1 VASFDSPRSTDHDW
15 GPRLQ
20 ILLPDS
26 DADCHATALTAM
38 LASHLPE
45 SFRGYPVAFPITREP
60 GGTARHR
67 VEVTGLGTWLTSQR
81 RAPARMGR
89 PGHGLDGGNPRER
102 RGVIRIPLACL
113 RSVPFLQGL
122 TERSEGMMATE
133 SQAEIAASVAALQDL
148 GPGYD
153 QALAEG
159 LVERI
164 GAEID
169 KRIAAE
175 MDNRITA
182 EVDSRLLTQ
191 LDRYAGCRHQRRR
204 ARRMIRAERRTIRAE
219 RADRSGRQSLALA
232 LGSML
237 VALAVT
243 AVVLKGSPGVAAL
256 MLMAL
261 IWVIVGIVNVAYAV
275 RKYPQQ

>member
-1 VASFDSPRSTDHDW
+1 MAADSQS
-15 GPRLQ
+15 
-20 ILLPDS
+20 
-26 DADCHATALTAM
+26 
-38 LASHLPE
+38 
-45 SFRGYPVAFPITREP
+45 
-60 GGTARHR
+60 
-67 VEVTGLGTWLTSQR
+67 
-81 RAPARMGR
+81 
-89 PGHGLDGGNPRER
+89 
-102 RGVIRIPLACL
+102 
-113 RSVPFLQGL
+113 
-122 TERSEGMMATE
+122 
-133 SQAEIAASVAALQDL
+133 EIAASVAALQDL

-175 MDNRITA
+175 IDNRVTA
-182 EVDSRLLTQ
+182 EVDSRILTQ

-204 ARRMIRAERRTIRAE
+204 SKRMIRAERRMVRAE
-219 RADRSGRQSLALA
+219 RADRSGRQSLVLA

-237 VALAVT
+237 VALSVT

-261 IWVIVGIVNVAYAV
+261 IWVIVGIVNVVYAV
-275 RKYPQQ
+275 RKNPEQ

>member
-1 VASFDSPRSTDHDW
+1 MMVAD
-15 GPRLQ
+15 
-20 ILLPDS
+20 
-26 DADCHATALTAM
+26 
-38 LASHLPE
+38 
-45 SFRGYPVAFPITREP
+45 
-60 GGTARHR
+60 
-67 VEVTGLGTWLTSQR
+67 
-81 RAPARMGR
+81 
-89 PGHGLDGGNPRER
+89 
-102 RGVIRIPLACL
+102 
-113 RSVPFLQGL
+113 
-122 TERSEGMMATE
+122 

-175 MDNRITA
+175 LETRVTA
-182 EVDSRLLTQ
+182 EVDSRVLTQ

-204 ARRMIRAERRTIRAE
+204 ARRITRAEQRTIRAE
-219 RADRSGRQSLALA
+219 RADRPGRQSFMLA

-237 VALAVT
+237 IALPVT
-243 AVVLKGSPGVAAL
+243 AIVLRGSPGVAAL

-261 IWVIVGIVNVAYAV
+261 IWVIIGIINVAYAV
-275 RKYPQQ
+275 RKHPQQ